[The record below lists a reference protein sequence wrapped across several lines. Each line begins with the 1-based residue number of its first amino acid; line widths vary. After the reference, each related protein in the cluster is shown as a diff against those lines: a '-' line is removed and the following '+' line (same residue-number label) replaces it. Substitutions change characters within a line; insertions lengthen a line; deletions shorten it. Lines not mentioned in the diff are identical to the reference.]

1 VKQLD
6 LEDLDRLP
14 GMRLRAGQT
23 FGFRCQPGI
32 ACFNRCCRNLTL
44 LLYPYDVIRLR
55 VRLDLTAMNFSTAT
69 RTWCCAVAATFRT
82 SCCAWPKTASAPARF
97 SPTRAAGSTPTDP
110 TPAAPFPWSRGCC
123 TMPQTHADETVF
135 FFRPP
140 DFCLGQYD
148 TNQWTIPEWIQDQET
163 DTYHRMTIHWAEL
176 RRLLQNDPWGAE
188 GPMGARAKMAFMAV
202 YNIDRFREFVFGSSF
217 LKRFKVKPQLLA
229 RIQKDDVQ
237 LLLLGF
243 DWIRLFLW
251 GIRSPHLKPRRPYLC
266 TRWGINGYTRAL
278 RNRKYGCVVG
288 GRRNLSSCSI

>member
-55 VRLDLTAMNFSTAT
+55 VRLDLTADEFLDRHADVVLRRGSHFPDVLLRMAENSE
-69 RTWCCAVAATFRT
+69 RTCPFLSDEGCRVYSDRPDTCRTFPLEQGLLHHAA
-82 SCCAWPKTASAPARF
+82 
-97 SPTRAAGSTPTDP
+97 
-110 TPAAPFPWSRGCC
+110 
-123 TMPQTHADETVF
+123 THADETVF

-251 GIRSPHLKPRRPYLC
+251 GIRSPHLKPRRP
-266 TRWGINGYTRAL
+266 
-278 RNRKYGCVVG
+278 
-288 GRRNLSSCSI
+288 